1 MFTFATLKQVSC
13 IATRFKYDAKIN
25 KNIDTAIKRLRNFN
39 ELKIINIKSIA
50 MNGKRLKGILA
61 KYKVS
66 QSEIAKQL
74 GMSHQSLNQMLSASD
89 IKTGLVERIAKVLNV
104 SISSLYGEDKEQN
117 AIASGN
123 GIAVAGNNNVAGNVT
138 MGDNSA
144 VLQERVTMLEKLLEE
159 KERTIKIL
167 MER

>member
-1 MFTFATLKQVSC
+1 MTG
-13 IATRFKYDAKIN
+13 
-25 KNIDTAIKRLRNFN
+25 
-39 ELKIINIKSIA
+39 E
-50 MNGKRLKGILA
+50 RLKEILA

-117 AIASGN
+117 AIATGN
-123 GIAVAGNNNVAGNVT
+123 GNVAGNNNVVGNVT
-138 MGDNSA
+138 IGDA
-144 VLQERVTMLEKLLEE
+144 TVLQERVKFLEQQVKDKESLLEE
-159 KERTIKIL
+159 KERLIKVL
-167 MER
+167 MEK

>member
-1 MFTFATLKQVSC
+1 MTG
-13 IATRFKYDAKIN
+13 
-25 KNIDTAIKRLRNFN
+25 
-39 ELKIINIKSIA
+39 E
-50 MNGKRLKGILA
+50 RLKEILA

-89 IKTGLVERIAKVLNV
+89 IKTGLVERIAKVLSV
-104 SISSLYGEDKEQN
+104 PISSLYGEDKEQN

-138 MGDNSA
+138 MGDNTA
-144 VLQERVTMLEKLLEE
+144 VLQERVKFLEQQVKDKESLLEE

>member
-1 MFTFATLKQVSC
+1 MTG
-13 IATRFKYDAKIN
+13 
-25 KNIDTAIKRLRNFN
+25 
-39 ELKIINIKSIA
+39 E
-50 MNGKRLKGILA
+50 RLKEILA

-117 AIASGN
+117 AIATGN
-123 GIAVAGNNNVAGNVT
+123 GNVAGNNNIVGSVT
-138 MGDNSA
+138 IGDA
-144 VLQERVTMLEKLLEE
+144 TVLQERVKFLEQQVKDKESLLEE
-159 KERTIKIL
+159 KERLIKVL
-167 MER
+167 MEK

>member
-1 MFTFATLKQVSC
+1 MSG
-13 IATRFKYDAKIN
+13 
-25 KNIDTAIKRLRNFN
+25 
-39 ELKIINIKSIA
+39 E
-50 MNGKRLKGILA
+50 RLKEILA

-117 AIASGN
+117 AVATGN
-123 GIAVAGNNNVAGNVT
+123 GNVAGNNNVVGNVT
-138 MGDNSA
+138 IGDA
-144 VLQERVTMLEKLLEE
+144 TVLQERVKLLEQLLAERDRIIEE

-167 MER
+167 MQK

>member
-1 MFTFATLKQVSC
+1 MTG
-13 IATRFKYDAKIN
+13 
-25 KNIDTAIKRLRNFN
+25 
-39 ELKIINIKSIA
+39 E
-50 MNGKRLKGILA
+50 RLKEILA

-104 SISSLYGEDKEQN
+104 SISSLYGDDKEQN
-117 AIASGN
+117 AIATGN
-123 GIAVAGNNNVAGNVT
+123 GIAVAGNNNVAGNVS
-138 MGDNSA
+138 MDDNTA

-159 KERTIKIL
+159 KERTINIL
-167 MER
+167 LEKKK

>member
-1 MFTFATLKQVSC
+1 MTG
-13 IATRFKYDAKIN
+13 
-25 KNIDTAIKRLRNFN
+25 
-39 ELKIINIKSIA
+39 E
-50 MNGKRLKGILA
+50 RLKEILA

-117 AIASGN
+117 AIATGN

-138 MGDNSA
+138 MDDIIA

-159 KERTIKIL
+159 KERTINIL
-167 MER
+167 LEKKK

>member
-1 MFTFATLKQVSC
+1 MTG
-13 IATRFKYDAKIN
+13 N
-25 KNIDTAIKRLRNFN
+25 
-39 ELKIINIKSIA
+39 
-50 MNGKRLKGILA
+50 RLKEILYE
-61 KYKVS
+61 KKVS
-66 QSEIAKQL
+66 QSQIAKLL
-74 GMSHQSLNQMLSASD
+74 GMSQQSLNQMLSASD

-117 AIASGN
+117 AIATGN
-123 GIAVAGNNNVAGNVT
+123 GIAVAGINNVAGNVT
-138 MGDNSA
+138 MGDNTA

>member
-1 MFTFATLKQVSC
+1 MTG
-13 IATRFKYDAKIN
+13 
-25 KNIDTAIKRLRNFN
+25 
-39 ELKIINIKSIA
+39 E
-50 MNGKRLKGILA
+50 RLKEILA

-89 IKTGLVERIAKVLNV
+89 IKTGLVDRIAKVLSV
-104 SISSLYGEDKEQN
+104 PISSLYGEDKEQN

-138 MGDNSA
+138 MGDNTA
-144 VLQERVTMLEKLLEE
+144 VLQERVKFLEQQVKDKESLLEE

>member
-1 MFTFATLKQVSC
+1 MTG
-13 IATRFKYDAKIN
+13 
-25 KNIDTAIKRLRNFN
+25 
-39 ELKIINIKSIA
+39 E
-50 MNGKRLKGILA
+50 RLKEILA

-117 AIASGN
+117 AIATGN

-138 MGDNSA
+138 MGDNTA

-159 KERTIKIL
+159 KERLIKVL
-167 MER
+167 MENKYKA